1 MHSLV
6 HEHNP
11 HINWDSLKET
21 MKENVHD
28 VVNGICALQ
37 DIIDAIHIYQNF
49 VISKWN
55 FYIHLPTTLMFL
67 CNVFLVVNHFA
78 HHQCAPIIKFNKP

>member
-11 HINWDSLKET
+11 HINLDSLKET

-49 VISKWN
+49 VISK
-55 FYIHLPTTLMFL
+55 
-67 CNVFLVVNHFA
+67 
-78 HHQCAPIIKFNKP
+78 